1 MGRIVPI
8 PWKQFERF
16 LLRVECVLIRQEGS
30 HRVYWKND
38 LKRPIILPTYKKLPI
53 FIIKNNLK
61 LLNMTNEQYLNIL
74 KNL

>member
-16 LLRVECVLIRQEGS
+16 LLRVGCELIRQEGS

-38 LKRPIILPTYKKLPI
+38 LKRPIILPTYKKLPV
-53 FIIKNNLK
+53 FIIKNNLR
-61 LLNMTNEQYLNIL
+61 LLEMTNEQYLDIL